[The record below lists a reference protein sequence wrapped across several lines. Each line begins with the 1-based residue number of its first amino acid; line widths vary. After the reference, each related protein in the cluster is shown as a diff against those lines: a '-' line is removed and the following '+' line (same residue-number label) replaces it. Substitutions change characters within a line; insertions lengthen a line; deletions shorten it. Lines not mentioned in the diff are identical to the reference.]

1 MLNQRLQLKLSQ
13 KLSPQQIQLMKLIQL
28 PVLELEQRLSREIEE
43 NPALETGKENE
54 EDIYEES
61 EDYNDENINDD
72 EINVEEYL
80 SDDDVPDYK
89 LKSNNH
95 SADDEQKN
103 IPFISGISFNEFIK
117 NQLQTFSF
125 NKSDIEIAHFLV
137 GSIDQT
143 GYIRRELL
151 DLVDD
156 LAFTMG
162 IYTDIDSVEKILK
175 TIHLLDPPGV
185 GARNLRECL
194 IIQLRRKNLSIAVNN
209 AIEIIENHFDMFI
222 KKHYQKIILK
232 LNISEDD
239 LKGAIKEVEKLNP
252 KPGAA
257 FSEST
262 KINSSIIPDFTIE
275 IIENKLNLTLNSR
288 NAPELHVSNE
298 YKNMLSGYKETAKA
312 SKSQKDA
319 VIFIKQKLDA
329 ARWFIDAI
337 NQRNQTL
344 LLTMKAI
351 MDFQKEYFL
360 SGDESKL
367 KPMILKDIAEK
378 IQMDISTISRVA
390 SIKYVDSPYG
400 IKLIKSFF
408 SEGITND
415 EGIEVSTIEIKKKLK
430 NIIENEDKSKPLT
443 DEQLTKLINNKG
455 YPIARRTV
463 AKYRDMLK
471 IPSSSQRR
479 RESRL
484 QSLVSN

>member
-1 MLNQRLQLKLSQ
+1 MLSQRLQLKLSQ

-28 PVLELEQRLSREIEE
+28 PVQELEQRLSREIEE

-54 EDIYEES
+54 EDLYEES

-72 EINVEEYL
+72 EINVEDYL

-95 SADDEQKN
+95 SVDDEQKN
-103 IPFISGISFNEFIK
+103 IPFISGISFNEYLK

-194 IIQLRRKNLSIAVNN
+194 IIQLRKKNLSIAVNN
-209 AIEIIENHFDMFI
+209 AIEIVENHFDIFI
-222 KKHYQKIILK
+222 KKHYKKIILK
-232 LNISEDD
+232 LNISEND
-239 LKGAIKEVEKLNP
+239 LKDAVKEIEKLNP

-262 KINSSIIPDFTIE
+262 KINSSIIPDFSIE

-298 YKNMLSGYKETAKA
+298 YKNMLSGYKETVKA

-378 IQMDISTISRVA
+378 VQMDISTISRVA

-415 EGIEVSTIEIKKKLK
+415 KGIEVSTIEIKKKLK

-443 DEQLTKLINNKG
+443 DEQLTKLINKKG

-463 AKYRDMLK
+463 AKYREM
-471 IPSSSQRR
+471 IGCPVA
-479 RESRL
+479 RL
-484 QSLVSN
+484 RKKL